1 MKGPTKNHRPRKYSM
16 SKILLTL
23 TLQRMK
29 DKVGNFLSQFQSAYR
44 NNCWTTDIIQVFRF
58 IDAKAVLYQNFIL
71 YQGFHNVIQYQV
83 YFFNNEFENVLRNLS
98 KKLTN

>member
-16 SKILLTL
+16 RKILLTL

-71 YQGFHNVIQYQV
+71 YQGFHNVVQYQV

>member
-1 MKGPTKNHRPRKYSM
+1 MNRIFEEHKNKINLVLPLQLPIPKPNKMKGPTKNHRPRKYSM
-16 SKILLTL
+16 RKILLTL

-58 IDAKAVLYQNFIL
+58 IDAKAVLY
-71 YQGFHNVIQYQV
+71 
-83 YFFNNEFENVLRNLS
+83 
-98 KKLTN
+98 